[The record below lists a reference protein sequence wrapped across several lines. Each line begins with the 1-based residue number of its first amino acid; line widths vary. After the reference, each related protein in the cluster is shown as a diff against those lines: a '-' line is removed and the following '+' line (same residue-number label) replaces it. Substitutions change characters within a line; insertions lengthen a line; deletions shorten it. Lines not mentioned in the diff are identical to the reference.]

1 MTTVVWT
8 VTDASGLTATCD
20 VVVTV
25 NDTQAPTITCG
36 ADATRAADAGVC
48 TYTVVGTEFN
58 SSATSDNC
66 AVTSI
71 TNNFTNSSTLAGA
84 VLPSGATTVV
94 WTVTDASGL
103 TATCDVVRSEERRVG
118 KECRCRRWRER

>member
-1 MTTVVWT
+1 MVVRT
-8 VTDASGLTATCD
+8 VTYRCGLTATCD

-25 NDTQAPTITCG
+25 NDTQAPTITCV

-58 SSATSDNC
+58 PSATSDNC
-66 AVTSI
+66 AVASI
-71 TNNFTNSSTLAGA
+71 TNNFTNTSTLAGA

-94 WTVTDASGL
+94 WTMGGARG
-103 TATCDVVRSEERRVG
+103 
-118 KECRCRRWRER
+118 